1 MSYQVKKD
9 LYTIENDFLA
19 INISVSRSKITLFSL
34 FNKLSNQTISFEE
47 NSQLFSLN
55 FKGGILSEKI
65 SSNDLKIA
73 NVSGHNCQGQDTLTI
88 EFSPV
93 KVKGSKLA
101 IKLIYELEN
110 DARYIKKHI
119 ELSCEEPSDKT
130 ILDYIDFCPV
140 IPNKNLKLRCLPKQT
155 GSHISGFAL
164 SLGQPVYIASTFVG
178 CEFPATVNTAD
189 NGVVT
194 VKYYSGK
201 SISSLLQKNGKYV
214 SYNAVIGVSE
224 SEDETVLHL
233 ALYDYIEK
241 IAKPLRMRVQYNS
254 WYDHMLNI
262 STENIE
268 GSFLEIE
275 KAMTSV
281 GSRPLDCFVVDD
293 GWNDYKKD
301 FWGFNQKFPNEFYP
315 ASALTKA
322 FGSSFGMWL
331 GPRGGYTVDTIKF
344 ARQIE
349 KGGNGFFNKRSF
361 DVDVGSDKYITKV
374 SDMMSDFQNRFDLR
388 YWKLDGFI
396 QKPCRNANHDHI
408 TGGKDDMYYYSEV
421 WEKWLRVFDRLENES
436 EDGVFIN
443 LTCYAP
449 PSPWML
455 QWVNC
460 MWMQVS
466 DDMGMT
472 DKDSNGKKIG
482 ASKKDQLLTYRDDRY
497 YDFLRVRKFSFPQS
511 RIYNHDPIYA
521 NEAKVIMTDEEFRS
535 YLFSMAARGNAFWEL
550 YYSFNLMNEEKWR
563 INNSVLCFI
572 RENLHLLRNSVMFG
586 AKPSDADVY
595 GYGSF
600 NGNEGIVM
608 LRNSGNTE
616 KKYVLRLDETIGA
629 TNRLEYVK
637 TAVILPYNKN
647 GSQGLVSFGD
657 TVNIT
662 LAPFETKIYSFG
674 KALPRTEIEYVK
686 AVGER
691 KIEVMFNQTVIP
703 DDISCEQN
711 KIVSLKLLADYRSVI
726 IEFESPFKKEQTY
739 TLNGIKNIYLDQSS
753 LDTSFEYHK
762 DNIIGSGEIHGK
774 GEFSLVATTGG
785 EDVGIL
791 FRQGQEIDLRE
802 DSGKLRFRVGNTVVT
817 SETSSSDVVQICAVR
832 ERNGVLKLYL
842 NKKLDA
848 GSKSDSFDLKGGEVY
863 RFDESKV
870 KVYNKAFSYNEV

>member
-1 MSYQVKKD
+1 MPYLVKKD
-9 LYTIENDFLA
+9 LYVIENDFLA
-19 INISVSRSKITLFSL
+19 VNIAVSRSKIASFSF
-34 FNKLSNQTISFEE
+34 FNKLSNQVINYESS
-47 NSQLFSLN
+47 SQLFALN
-55 FKGGILSEKI
+55 FKGGLFSERI
-65 SSNDLKIA
+65 CSNDLKINNA
-73 NVSGHNCQGQDTLTI
+73 FGIESPDKDKLVI

-93 KVKGSKLA
+93 KAKGSKLE
-101 IKLIYELEN
+101 IKLIYELEKN
-110 DARYIKKHI
+110 ASYINKHI
-119 ELSCEEPSDKT
+119 EFSCTEPNDKT
-130 ILDYIDFCPV
+130 ILDYIDFFPV
-140 IPNKNLKLRCLPKQT
+140 VPGDDFKLKCLPQQS

-178 CEFPATVNTAD
+178 CEFPATVNTVD
-189 NGVVT
+189 NRAVT

-201 SISSLLQKNGKYV
+201 PVSALLDENGRYV
-214 SYNAVIGVSE
+214 SYKAVIGVSR
-224 SEDETVLHL
+224 SDNETVLRL

-262 STENIE
+262 NAENIE
-268 GSFLEIE
+268 SSFLEIE
-275 KAMTSV
+275 KAMTAV
-281 GSRPLDCFVVDD
+281 GSKPLDCFVVDD
-293 GWNDYKKD
+293 GWNDYKSD
-301 FWGFNQKFPNEFYP
+301 FWRFNKKFPNEFYP

-344 ARQIE
+344 AKQIE
-349 KGGNGFFNKRSF
+349 KGKNGFLNKRSF
-361 DVDVGSDKYITKV
+361 DVDVGSDKYIRKV
-374 SDMMSDFQNRFDLR
+374 SDMMADFQNRFDLR

-396 QKPCRNANHDHI
+396 QKPCRNSNHDHI

-421 WEKWLRVFDRLENES
+421 WEKWIGVFDRLEKES
-436 EDGVFIN
+436 KEGVFIN

-460 MWMQVS
+460 MWLQVS
-466 DDMGMT
+466 DDIGMT
-472 DKDSNGKKIG
+472 DKDSNGSKIG

-497 YDFLRVRKFSFPQS
+497 YDFIRERKFSFPQS

-550 YYSFNLMNEEKWR
+550 YYSFNIMNEEKWR

-572 RENLHLLRNSVMFG
+572 NENLHLLKNSVMFG
-586 AKPSDADVY
+586 AKPSQADIY
-595 GYGSF
+595 GFGSF
-600 NGNEGIVM
+600 NGDEGIVM

-616 KKYVLRLDETIGA
+616 KRYVLRLDETIGA
-629 TNRLEYVK
+629 TNRLKYAK
-637 TAVILPYNKN
+637 MAVILPYNKN

-674 KALPRTEIEYVK
+674 KSLPKTEIEYIKSVD
-686 AVGER
+686 AN
-691 KIEVMFNQTVIP
+691 KIEVMFNQTIIA
-703 DDISCEQN
+703 DDITCGQN
-711 KIVSLKLLADYRSVI
+711 KIVSCKILDDYRSI
-726 IEFESPFKKEQTY
+726 ILEFENSFEKEQTY
-739 TLNGIKNIYLDQSS
+739 TICGIKNIYLEESS
-753 LDTSFEYHK
+753 FEAAFEYHEN
-762 DNIIGSGEIHGK
+762 NIIQSGEIHSK

-785 EDVGIL
+785 EDIGIL
-791 FRQGQEIDLRE
+791 FKQGEEIDLRFE
-802 DSGKLRFRVGNTVVT
+802 GEKISFRVGNTVVT
-817 SETSSSDVVQICAVR
+817 SESSSHDVVQVCAVR

-848 GSKSDSFDLKGGEVY
+848 GAKSDSFDLKGGEVY
-863 RFDESKV
+863 RFDESKL